1 MQFDQLNR
9 RHFITLLGSAAA
21 WPVIARAQQSGIPII
36 GYLNGG
42 SPEASANQVAAFRQ
56 GLSEGGYVDGRN
68 AAIEFRWAHNE
79 NVRLPELAADLV
91 LRRVAVIAVVA
102 STPAAA
108 AAKAAT
114 ATIPIVFFSGG
125 DPVQLGLVTS
135 LNRPGGNVTG
145 VTSMNAELGAKR
157 LGLLHELLPGAAP
170 FALLVNPKNP
180 TSDAMITDVRAAA
193 AAIGRQ
199 VEILTA
205 STHSDI
211 DAVFASLLQKRVA
224 AVSVSPDTLF
234 FARRTQL
241 VTLAVYHRVPAIFA
255 FREDAEAGGFMSY
268 GSSIT
273 ASSRQVGVYTG
284 RILKGEK
291 PADLPV
297 QLAAKFEFII
307 NLQIAKLL
315 GIDVPPTLLARADE
329 VIE

>member
-1 MQFDQLNR
+1 MR
-9 RHFITLLGSAAA
+9 RREVIALLGGAAA
-21 WPVIARAQQSGIPII
+21 WPLAARAQQSGIPIV

-68 AAIEFRWAHNE
+68 VAIEFRWAHNE
-79 NVRLPELAADLV
+79 NVRLPELAADLAR
-91 LRRVAVIAVVA
+91 RRVAVIAVVA
-102 STPAAA
+102 STPAAF

-114 ATIPIVFFSGG
+114 ATIPIVFFTGG
-125 DPVQLGLVTS
+125 DPVQLGLVAS

-199 VEILTA
+199 VEVLTA
-205 STHSDI
+205 STHRDI
-211 DAVFASLLQKRVA
+211 DTVFASLLQKRVA
-224 AVSVSPDTLF
+224 AVSVSPDVLF
-234 FARRTQL
+234 LARRTQV
-241 VTLAVYHRVPAIFA
+241 VTLAVYHRVPAVFA
-255 FREDAEAGGFMSY
+255 FREDAEAGGLMSY

-315 GIDVPPTLLARADE
+315 GLEVPPTLLARADE

>member
-1 MQFDQLNR
+1 MR
-9 RHFITLLGSAAA
+9 RREVIALLGGAAA
-21 WPVIARAQQSGIPII
+21 WPLAARAQQSGIPIV

-68 AAIEFRWAHNE
+68 VAIEFRWAHNE
-79 NVRLPELAADLV
+79 NVRLPELAADLAR
-91 LRRVAVIAVVA
+91 RRVAVIAVVA
-102 STPAAA
+102 STPAAF

-114 ATIPIVFFSGG
+114 ATIPIVFFTGG
-125 DPVQLGLVTS
+125 DPVQLGLVAS

-193 AAIGRQ
+193 TAIGRQ
-199 VEILTA
+199 VEVLTA
-205 STHSDI
+205 STHRDI
-211 DAVFASLLQKRVA
+211 DTVFASLQKRVA
-224 AVSVSPDTLF
+224 AVSVSPDVLF
-234 FARRTQL
+234 LARRTQV
-241 VTLAVYHRVPAIFA
+241 VTLAVYHRVPAVFA
-255 FREDAEAGGFMSY
+255 FREDAEAGGLMSY

-315 GIDVPPTLLARADE
+315 GLEVPPTLLARADE